1 MTEYEVRFIHKDKN
15 HLTGGYTVIATDI
28 KHAMQQCQEL
38 APDVRITS
46 VIPAEMWNENSSN

>member
-1 MTEYEVRFIHKDKN
+1 MTEYEVRFVRKDRH
-15 HLTGGYTVIATDI
+15 HLTGGYTVLANDI

-46 VIPAEMWNENSSN
+46 VLPADMWNETSSN